1 MRNYFAYKTLVYIS
15 LGHNLLYSVPLNI
28 PLYLYIGDVD
38 ASLII

>member
-1 MRNYFAYKTLVYIS
+1 MRNYFAYKISVYVS

-28 PLYLYIGDVD
+28 PLYIYIGDLD